1 MNPKVQCT
9 SDIAKNSFG
18 SIEVRS
24 GRMLHKLTQLMNTEG
39 QIRASEGEVLKGTN
53 HTPKVNG
60 IR

>member
-9 SDIAKNSFG
+9 SDIAKNSLG

-53 HTPKVNG
+53 HTPIFSG
-60 IR
+60 IK

>member
-9 SDIAKNSFG
+9 SDIAKNSLG

-53 HTPKVNG
+53 HKPKVSG